1 VVEWL
6 QQQEGVQF
14 GARAL
19 SCAAVTGQ
27 TTMSAHLRGIG
38 CDWDAEACRL
48 AAVFGHYDT
57 LRWLRENGCP
67 WEAEVAFF
75 DVSRYGYTSILSY
88 FIEQGEVIEPG
99 TLTEALN
106 CAGASGHLQTAQWL
120 RQLGAQW
127 PNPLSFD
134 FHETVGHWSGEVLA
148 WARAEGCTS
157 SVADDDSD

>member
-1 VVEWL
+1 M
-6 QQQEGVQF
+6 
-14 GARAL
+14 
-19 SCAAVTGQ
+19 AV
-27 TTMSAHLRGIG
+27 RGKRK
-38 CDWDAEACRL
+38 WQ
-48 AAVFGHYDT
+48 
-57 LRWLRENGCP
+57 
-67 WEAEVAFF
+67 
-75 DVSRYGYTSILSY
+75 
-88 FIEQGEVIEPG
+88 QGEVIEPG